1 MLLILIR
8 FDTVPERRR
17 AAGAAREEEVEG
29 AEGAI
34 SRHWCSEGVLTSSFE
49 FQFTTRY
56 VGQQLNSRHIVLGMG
71 RYDIIMGDF
80 LPTYSLS
87 DSLL

>member
-34 SRHWCSEGVLTSSFE
+34 STI
-49 FQFTTRY
+49 
-56 VGQQLNSRHIVLGMG
+56 SRHCGAVKGE
-71 RYDIIMGDF
+71 RE
-80 LPTYSLS
+80 
-87 DSLL
+87 

>member
-29 AEGAI
+29 VI
-34 SRHWCSEGVLTSSFE
+34 SRHCGAVKGERE
-49 FQFTTRY
+49 
-56 VGQQLNSRHIVLGMG
+56 
-71 RYDIIMGDF
+71 
-80 LPTYSLS
+80 
-87 DSLL
+87 

>member
-8 FDTVPERRR
+8 FDTVPERR

-34 SRHWCSEGVLTSSFE
+34 R
-49 FQFTTRY
+49 
-56 VGQQLNSRHIVLGMG
+56 VGTVVQ
-71 RYDIIMGDF
+71 
-80 LPTYSLS
+80 
-87 DSLL
+87 

>member
-34 SRHWCSEGVLTSSFE
+34 SIRHCGAVKVERE
-49 FQFTTRY
+49 
-56 VGQQLNSRHIVLGMG
+56 
-71 RYDIIMGDF
+71 
-80 LPTYSLS
+80 
-87 DSLL
+87 

>member
-8 FDTVPERRR
+8 FDTLTVPERRR

-34 SRHWCSEGVLTSSFE
+34 SRHCGAVKGERE
-49 FQFTTRY
+49 
-56 VGQQLNSRHIVLGMG
+56 
-71 RYDIIMGDF
+71 
-80 LPTYSLS
+80 
-87 DSLL
+87 

>member
-8 FDTVPERRR
+8 FDTLTVPERRR

-34 SRHWCSEGVLTSSFE
+34 SRHCGAVKGEREWIVVLTSSFE

-56 VGQQLNSRHIVLGMG
+56 VGQQLNNHMYTMYHLG
-71 RYDIIMGDF
+71 YVT
-80 LPTYSLS
+80 L
-87 DSLL
+87 